1 MRQTVNNPI
10 EKYHPIPP
18 PPIHPLSAL
27 VTLMLDHV
35 FGVFEVVDPLVIIV
49 TSVTVTA
56 IGTLSTALI
65 QHYLSQD
72 TWGEAI
78 AKGFAMGIIAGVP
91 FSVTGTIFGVPLL
104 AWAGLH
110 KFVKL
115 PSPRLDPVHS
125 DQTTIE
131 GEFKS
136 L

>member
-1 MRQTVNNPI
+1 VNNPI
-10 EKYHPIPP
+10 EPHHPIPP

-35 FGVFEVVDPLVIIV
+35 FGIFEVVDPLAIIF
-49 TSVTVTA
+49 TSIGVAA
-56 IGTLSTALI
+56 IGTLSTTLI
-65 QHYLSQD
+65 QRYLAQD

-91 FSVTGTIFGVPLL
+91 FSVTGTVFGVPLL

-110 KFVKL
+110 KYVKL
-115 PSPRLDPVHS
+115 PPPRPEPVQA
-125 DQTTIE
+125 DQNIIE

-136 L
+136 D